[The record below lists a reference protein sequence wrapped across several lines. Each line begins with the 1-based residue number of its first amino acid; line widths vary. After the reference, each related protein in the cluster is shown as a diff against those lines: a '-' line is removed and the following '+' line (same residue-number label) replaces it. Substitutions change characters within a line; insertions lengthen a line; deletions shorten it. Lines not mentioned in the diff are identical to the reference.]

1 VNVDPPIPSI
11 AVIGRQNVGKSTLVN
26 RLFGR
31 RQAIAHDLP
40 GVTRDRLELRAAW
53 RGRRFGL
60 VDTAGYLR
68 GATGIEA
75 LAAQQAE
82 RATTEADL
90 IVLVVDAR
98 TGATEEDAELARRLR
113 KAPVPVLLVANKAD
127 SPKDDADVTAL
138 YALGLGD
145 PLAVS
150 ALHGDGVGDLLDRIV
165 ELLPDTPTEAE
176 DLEEPRFAIVGRH
189 NVGKS
194 SLFNRLLG
202 EERSV
207 VSDVPGT
214 TRDSVDSFRTWP
226 GYGPVRFV
234 DTAGMR
240 RGSRV
245 RSVEYYS
252 FLRAAEA
259 IDRAHVA
266 VLVIDASD
274 GFTGEDKRIA
284 SRVME
289 AGRALFLV
297 GNKWDLVEE
306 KDRTYTDLGA
316 AMRPFANATIL
327 PASATTGQGVLRL
340 PPVLMELHQRW
351 TVRAPTSRV
360 NEILHTAQ
368 AERPTPRVAGT
379 LHYATQI
386 STGPPTIV
394 VFGGAK
400 PPAPGYRRYLENRF
414 RRELGLDG
422 VPIRLRFRAR
432 QRGPRARGREGG

>member
-1 VNVDPPIPSI
+1 VTDARIPSI
-11 AVIGRQNVGKSTLVN
+11 AVVGRQNVGKSTLVN

-31 RQAIAHDLP
+31 RHAIAHDLP
-40 GVTRDRLELRAAW
+40 GVTRDRIEVEATW

-68 GATGIEA
+68 DPTGIEA
-75 LAAQQAE
+75 LAAVQAA
-82 RATTEADL
+82 RATMEADVV
-90 IVLVVDAR
+90 VLVVDAR
-98 TGATEEDAELARRLR
+98 TGATEEDAELARRVR
-113 KAPVPVLLVANKAD
+113 KGRVPVLLVANKAD
-127 SPKDDADVTAL
+127 SPTDAADVTAF

-165 ELLPDTPTEAE
+165 ELLPQAPPKDE
-176 DLEEPRFAIVGRH
+176 DLEEPRFAIVGRP

-207 VSDVPGT
+207 VSESPGT
-214 TRDSVDSFRTWP
+214 TRDSVDSLLTWP
-226 GYGPVRFV
+226 GYGRVRFV

-252 FLRAAEA
+252 FLRASEA

-266 VLVIDASD
+266 LLVIDASD

-284 SRVME
+284 SRVIE
-289 AGRALFLV
+289 AGRALFVL

-306 KDRTYTDLGA
+306 KDRTYKDLVA
-316 AMRPFANATIL
+316 VMRPFADATIL
-327 PASATTGQGVLRL
+327 RTSATRGQGVHRL
-340 PPVLMELHQRW
+340 PPLLMELHGRW

-360 NEILHTAQ
+360 NEILHAAQ
-368 AERPTPRVAGT
+368 GERPTPRIAGT

-386 STGPPTIV
+386 SAGPPTIV

-400 PPAPGYRRYLENRF
+400 PPDPGYRRFLENRF
-414 RRELGLDG
+414 RRELHLEG

-432 QRGPRARGREGG
+432 KHGRRGRSGDDR